1 MAAGQQRDQRLLDHL
16 LLTEDHP
23 GHRLAGAVN
32 FVERAVGAGDD
43 GGVEG
48 DGRLI
53 GHLCADS
60 GVGGDWR
67 NRNGARFR
75 VA

>member
-1 MAAGQQRDQRLLDHL
+1 VD
-16 LLTEDHP
+16 
-23 GHRLAGAVN
+23 

-48 DGRLI
+48 DRRLI
-53 GHLCADS
+53 GHVRADS
-60 GVGGDWR
+60 GVGEDWR
-67 NRNGARFR
+67 NRNGARSR